1 MEALGLRTAQQ
12 PFHVG
17 RLLQALVSRGNLVPK
32 DCHQILSVRELS
44 PPLRRIV
51 SLASATGHVWAC
63 WADNLHTWLFTCEMS
78 LPLSRKRSAPVLEV
92 SVYDEAGEL
101 KEAGAWV
108 AGRDGNWSRFAA

>member
-1 MEALGLRTAQQ
+1 MEALGLRAVQR
-12 PFHVG
+12 PSYVG
-17 RLLQALVSRGNLVPK
+17 RLLQALVSHRNLVPK
-32 DCHQILSVRELS
+32 DCQQILSVRELS

-51 SLASATGHVWAC
+51 ALASATGHVWAC
-63 WADNLHTWLFTCEMS
+63 WADNFHTRLFTCEMS

-108 AGRDGNWSRFAA
+108 AAQDGNWSRCAA

>member
-1 MEALGLRTAQQ
+1 MEALGLRAVQR

-17 RLLQALVSRGNLVPK
+17 RLLQALVSHRNLVPK
-32 DCHQILSVRELS
+32 NCHQILSVRELS

-51 SLASATGHVWAC
+51 ALASATGHVWAC
-63 WADNLHTWLFTCEMS
+63 WADNFHTWLFTCEMS

-108 AGRDGNWSRFAA
+108 AGRDGNWSRCAA